1 MGKKIIVIIVIVLLI
16 AAGVR
21 LVKMKKADIASTPR
35 PAPRLTTVETTR
47 AIQGTFPISTTRLG
61 RIAAKRQT
69 TLAARITS
77 HILTVAVREGAMVK
91 KGEILIQL
99 DDRREKDR
107 VAATRADLA
116 AAKTQLTTQ
125 EAIFVRD
132 QKLFAAQAISQ
143 ETLDK
148 SRASRDAAR
157 ARATALKKSLDTAVT
172 DLSYTRITAPADG
185 VVTARLAD
193 PGDLATPGK
202 ALLKL
207 EEQQAGYY
215 IQVNI
220 PQADFA
226 RIKEGAPASIR
237 PAGSDTASPPVK
249 ASVSR
254 IHPAVS
260 TGTLATVEID
270 VARQPFGLPTGATVR
285 ISLVEG
291 TASGWKVPGRALLE
305 NINKNYVF
313 TVDDQGLVHIV
324 PVAILA
330 RNSDWS
336 VVDGPLKENSRVI
349 VAQESTLLRLHEQQ
363 PVKVVQ

>member
-21 LVKMKKADIASTPR
+21 LVKIKKADIASTPR

-237 PAGSDTASPPVK
+237 PAGTDTRPPIT
-249 ASVSR
+249 ARVSR
-254 IHPAVS
+254 IHPAV
-260 TGTLATVEID
+260 TVGTLATVEID

-305 NINKNYVF
+305 NINKNYIF

>member
-237 PAGSDTASPPVK
+237 PAGTDTRPPIT
-249 ASVSR
+249 ARVSR
-254 IHPAVS
+254 IHPAV
-260 TGTLATVEID
+260 TVGTLATVEID

>member
-237 PAGSDTASPPVK
+237 PAGTDTRPPIT
-249 ASVSR
+249 ARVSR
-254 IHPAVS
+254 IHPAV
-260 TGTLATVEID
+260 TVGTLATVEID

-285 ISLVEG
+285 VSLVEG
-291 TASGWKVPGRALLE
+291 IASGWKVPGRALLE

>member
-237 PAGSDTASPPVK
+237 PAGTDTRPPIT
-249 ASVSR
+249 ARVSR

>member
-237 PAGSDTASPPVK
+237 PAGTDTRPPIT
-249 ASVSR
+249 ARVSR
-254 IHPAVS
+254 IHPAV
-260 TGTLATVEID
+260 TVGTLATVEID

-305 NINKNYVF
+305 NINKNYIF

>member
-21 LVKMKKADIASTPR
+21 LVKVKKAEIASTPR
-35 PAPRLTTVETTR
+35 PAPRTTAVETAR
-47 AIQGTFPISTTRLG
+47 AVQGTFPISTTRLG
-61 RIAAKRQT
+61 SIVAKRPT
-69 TLAARITS
+69 TLAARTTG
-77 HILTVAVREGAMVK
+77 HILTVAVREGATVK

-107 VAATRADLA
+107 VAAIRADLA
-116 AAKTQLTTQ
+116 AARTQLATQ

-132 QKLFAAQAISQ
+132 RKLFAAQAISQ

-148 SRASRDAAR
+148 SRASCDAAQ
-157 ARATALKKSLDTAVT
+157 ARVTALKKSLDTAVT
-172 DLSYTRITAPADG
+172 DLSYTRIAAPADG
-185 VVTARLAD
+185 VITARLAD

-202 ALLKL
+202 PLLKL
-207 EEQQAGYY
+207 EEPQAGYY
-215 IQVNI
+215 VQVNV

-226 RIKEGAPASIR
+226 RIKKGTAATISLDSTDPR
-237 PAGSDTASPPVK
+237 PPITAR
-249 ASVSR
+249 VSR
-254 IHPAVS
+254 VHPAV
-260 TGTLATVEID
+260 TVGTLATVEID

-285 ISLVEG
+285 VSLVEG

-305 NINKNYVF
+305 NIDKNYLF

-324 PVAILA
+324 PVSILA
-330 RNSDWS
+330 KNSDWS

-349 VAQESTLLRLHEQQ
+349 VAQESALLRLHEQQ